1 MKSSSKPLEKL
12 PPHVVLAKRMLK
24 ISEQSTGETILQAAL
39 LVIKIVNKVQ
49 GPKAPL
55 TANPPVESNINSFDG
70 QIDGPTPNSFRKA
83 EP

>member
-39 LVIKIVNKVQ
+39 LVIKIVNKVHNTT
-49 GPKAPL
+49 PL
-55 TANPPVESNINSFDG
+55 TANPPVESNIPSTNLE
-70 QIDGPTPNSFRKA
+70 PTYIERQNHERIS
-83 EP
+83 

>member
-1 MKSSSKPLEKL
+1 MKSSKPLEKL

-39 LVIKIVNKVQ
+39 LVIKIVNKVHNTT
-49 GPKAPL
+49 PL
-55 TANPPVESNINSFDG
+55 TANPPVESNLNSFDDQIDG
-70 QIDGPTPNSFRKA
+70 QIDRKA

>member
-1 MKSSSKPLEKL
+1 MKPSKPLQKL

-55 TANPPVESNINSFDG
+55 TANPPVESNITSTKDIISTSERQN
-70 QIDGPTPNSFRKA
+70 P
-83 EP
+83 

>member
-1 MKSSSKPLEKL
+1 MKSSKPLEKL

-39 LVIKIVNKVQ
+39 LVIKIVNKVHNTT
-49 GPKAPL
+49 PL
-55 TANPPVESNINSFDG
+55 TANPPVESNINSFDDQIDG
-70 QIDGPTPNSFRKA
+70 QIDRKA

>member
-49 GPKAPL
+49 GPKAEPNTTPL
-55 TANPPVESNINSFDG
+55 TANPPVESNITSTKDITSTSERQN
-70 QIDGPTPNSFRKA
+70 P
-83 EP
+83 